1 MSNYPKK
8 AYLFRKFFYVKEIIL
23 EIVVFRTKDGNNDP
37 IVAIINF
44 FGSVE
49 CENIEHEVR
58 GLNVYVR
65 LRKSLPM
72 MWPRLLLASDKC
84 TWIVQNMEAFPEE
97 REIDS
102 DDQNSDPIGEKNQ
115 ILNLNCL
122 YFYIFAYNEF

>member
-8 AYLFRKFFYVKEIIL
+8 AYLFCKFFYVKEIIL

-65 LRKSLPM
+65 LRKSLPI

-102 DDQNSDPIGEKNQ
+102 DDQNSDPIGEKKSNFK
-115 ILNLNCL
+115 LEL
-122 YFYIFAYNEF
+122 FIFLHIRIQ